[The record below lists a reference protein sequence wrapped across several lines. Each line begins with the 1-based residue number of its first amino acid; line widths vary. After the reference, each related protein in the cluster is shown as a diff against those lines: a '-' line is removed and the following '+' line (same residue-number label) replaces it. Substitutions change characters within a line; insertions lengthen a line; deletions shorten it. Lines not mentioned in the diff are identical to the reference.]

1 MTKYERSPW
10 VDQFPKSRAPAYPRH
25 RGLLDTD
32 IAIVGGGLT
41 GCATAY
47 ALAAA
52 GIKAVL
58 VEGNQI
64 GHGSTGAAAGRIAE
78 EPGVRFGDLE
88 NARILLPWRTAFLT
102 SLSFALAFYALLRV
116 AIGECYTEAEA
127 AIT

>member
-1 MTKYERSPW
+1 MTKYGRSPW

-25 RGLLDTD
+25 RSLLDTD

-64 GHGSTGAAAGRIAE
+64 GHGSTGAAAGWIAGD
-78 EPGVRFGDLE
+78 PGVSFGDLE
-88 NARILLPWRTAFLT
+88 KARGLRAARTAFQTWRPSAPGFAAPLRRLHAQWYPDGRAT
-102 SLSFALAFYALLRV
+102 S
-116 AIGECYTEAEA
+116 
-127 AIT
+127 

>member
-1 MTKYERSPW
+1 MTKYGRSPW

-52 GIKAVL
+52 GIKAGL

-64 GHGSTGAAAGRIAE
+64 GHGSTGAAAGGIAE
-78 EPGVRFGDLE
+78 DPGSSFGDLRE
-88 NARILLPWRTAFLT
+88 GRGPRPGRRGFPT
-102 SLSFALAFYALLRV
+102 RR
-116 AIGECYTEAEA
+116 
-127 AIT
+127 